1 MMLTVVCC
9 KPPSDGPKTFRI
21 PKRLARVRRHVESKR
36 LDNLKKFHDA
46 LVETS
51 KQEQEFVKD
60 LFMRRS
66 EAWKEATAEDLEDID
81 EKENDEE

>member
-1 MMLTVVCC
+1 VLRQARA
-9 KPPSDGPKTFRI
+9 PGPKRFRI
-21 PKRLARVRRHVESKR
+21 PKRLARIRRHVETKR
-36 LDNLKKFHDA
+36 LDNLKKFHEA

-66 EAWKEATAEDLEDID
+66 EAWKEATADDLDDID
-81 EKENDEE
+81 AVDDEE